1 MKSLLR
7 FAMPHCA
14 FAGTAT
20 AQHNFSAR
28 PFFIT
33 PGQEDSRVYCSCE
46 DSRFCCCT
54 CTCARNMYVRNEP
67 FYVRLPQPNLRPQ
80 PPDHSRREPRHSD
93 TTSRDKHATRQQM
106 RFSMTAAILCS
117 LVHVAYP
124 RSTNTDPSAAD
135 AFSGN
140 FSQPTQ
146 ECCLGAP
153 EAADTLPA
161 GRLYSACGANGGANF
176 NPLRHTTQCTTEAA
190 TQANLLARGV

>member
-1 MKSLLR
+1 
-7 FAMPHCA
+7 
-14 FAGTAT
+14 
-20 AQHNFSAR
+20 
-28 PFFIT
+28 
-33 PGQEDSRVYCSCE
+33 
-46 DSRFCCCT
+46 
-54 CTCARNMYVRNEP
+54 
-67 FYVRLPQPNLRPQ
+67 
-80 PPDHSRREPRHSD
+80 
-93 TTSRDKHATRQQM
+93 M

-117 LVHVAYP
+117 LVHVTYP